1 MVGLFL
7 GSVPGAYF
15 NAVLV
20 CFFVNLFRQHGLVF
34 NPVKAVKLIWPVF
47 KAMLLGFIPAAI
59 ASTVIQQLVPS
70 LVNAPLLIA
79 PLGALVSAV
88 LLHRMFLTEIS
99 NTRNWNIAIAILT
112 LVQVVLVGSALSQLQ
127 SSL

>member
-1 MVGLFL
+1 MAGVFL
-7 GSVPGAYF
+7 GSIPGAYF
-15 NAVLV
+15 NAVLI

-34 NPVKAVKLIWPVF
+34 NPVKAMKLIWPVF

-70 LVNAPLLIA
+70 LVNAPLLIV

-88 LLHRMFLTEIS
+88 LLHRMFLTEIG
-99 NTRNWNIAIAILT
+99 NTRNWNIAVAILAV
-112 LVQVVLVGSALSQLQ
+112 VQIALLGF
-127 SSL
+127 SLSHIQN